1 MQKVI
6 IGISG
11 GVDSSV
17 SAYLLKEQGYEV
29 IGVTFLFT
37 PDADP
42 TDAIKVCEILK
53 IEHHLIDYKK
63 EFKEQIINQFI
74 NDYKKGITPNPC
86 ILCNKTVKIKLLY
99 DLLKE
104 YNADYIA
111 TGHYAKIT
119 SQGLYKSSDLNKD
132 QTYFLSEVP
141 FYMLSK
147 LILPLENLSKDKVRE
162 IARSINL
169 NTADKKDSTDVCFI
183 TSKFKDFILAQISS
197 SPGDIIDL
205 STMNKIGTHIGLPF
219 YTIGQR
225 RGLNIGGTKN
235 RMYVAGKDLNKN
247 ILYVASSEDDKY
259 LLSDKAKIEQMNFI
273 SKKRPK
279 KCTAKFRYRQEENE
293 VEIEYT
299 EDPSIIYVH
308 YSNIAAVTKG
318 QACVLYNNDE
328 CIGGGIINKVYKN
341 NKELWC
347 LK

>member
-1 MQKVI
+1 MQKVV

-17 SAYLLKEQGYEV
+17 SAYLLKERGYEV

-42 TDAIKVCEILK
+42 TDAIKVCEILN
-53 IEHHLIDYKK
+53 IEHHIIDYKK
-63 EFKEQIINQFI
+63 GFKEQIINQFI
-74 NDYKKGITPNPC
+74 NAYKNGITPNPC

-119 SQGLYKSSDLNKD
+119 PEGLYKSSDINKD

-147 LILPLENLSKDKVRE
+147 LLLPLESITKDKVRE

-183 TSKFKDFILAQISS
+183 TSKFKDFILEQISS
-197 SPGDIIDL
+197 KPGDIIDL
-205 STMNKIGTHIGLPF
+205 SSMNKIGTHNGLSF

-225 RGLNIGGTKN
+225 RGLNIGGTKD

-247 ILYVASSEDDKY
+247 ILYVASSEDNNY
-259 LLSDKAKIEQMNFI
+259 LLSDKTKLEQMNFI
-273 SKKRPK
+273 SSKRPT
-279 KCTAKFRYRQEENE
+279 KCTAKFRYHQEERE

-299 EDPSIIYVH
+299 DDPSIIYVH
-308 YSNIAAVTKG
+308 YSNIASVTPG
-318 QACVLYNNDE
+318 QACVLYDNDE
-328 CIGGGIINKVYKN
+328 CLGGGIINEVYRN
-341 NKELWC
+341 NENVWY

>member
-1 MQKVI
+1 MKKVI

-17 SAYLLKEQGYEV
+17 AAYLLKEQGYEV

-37 PDADP
+37 SDADP
-42 TDAIKVCEILK
+42 SDAIKVCEILN
-53 IEHHLIDYKK
+53 IEHHIIDYKK
-63 EFKEQIINQFI
+63 EFQNQIINKFI
-74 NDYKKGITPNPC
+74 NDYKTGITPNPC

-99 DLLKE
+99 DCMKE

-119 SQGLYKSSDLNKD
+119 SEGLFKSSDINKD

-141 FYMLSK
+141 FYMLIK
-147 LILPLENLSKDKVRE
+147 LLLPLERITKDKVRE
-162 IARSINL
+162 IARSIGL

-183 TSKFKDFILAQISS
+183 TSKFKDFILEKISS

-205 STMNKIGTHIGLPF
+205 STMKKIGTHKGLSF

-225 RGLNIGGTKN
+225 RGLNIGGTKD

-247 ILYVASSEDDKY
+247 ILYVAPAQGNSY
-259 LLSDKAKIEQMNFI
+259 LLSDKTKLEQMNFI
-273 SKKRPK
+273 SSNRPT
-279 KCTAKFRYRQEENE
+279 KCTAKFRYHQEESE
-293 VEIEYT
+293 VQIEYT
-299 EDPSIIYVH
+299 DDPSIIYVH
-308 YSNIAAVTKG
+308 YSNIASVTPG
-318 QACVLYNNDE
+318 QACVLYDNDE
-328 CIGGGIINKVYKN
+328 CIGGGIIDEVYKN
-341 NKELWC
+341 NERLWY

>member
-1 MQKVI
+1 MSKVV

-17 SAYLLKEQGYEV
+17 SAYLLKKQGYEV

-37 PDADP
+37 EDADP
-42 TDAIKVCEILK
+42 KDAIKVCEILN
-53 IEHHLIDYKK
+53 IEHHIIDYKK

-74 NDYKKGITPNPC
+74 NDYKTGITPNPC

-99 DLLKE
+99 E
-104 YNADYIA
+104 HMQQCNADYIA

-119 SQGLYKSSDLNKD
+119 SGCLFKSSDINKD

-147 LILPLENLSKDKVRE
+147 LLLPLESITKDKVRE

-183 TSKFKDFILAQISS
+183 TSKFKDYITDKIASI
-197 SPGDIIDL
+197 PGDIIDL
-205 STMNKIGTHIGLPF
+205 SNMNKIGTHKGLSF

-225 RGLNIGGTKN
+225 RGLDIGGTKS
-235 RMYVAGKDLNKN
+235 RMYVAGKDLNNN
-247 ILYVASSEDDKY
+247 ILYVAPASDNNY
-259 LLSDKAKIEQMNFI
+259 LTSDKTKIEQMNFI
-273 SKKRPK
+273 SSKRPTNA
-279 KCTAKFRYRQEENE
+279 TAKFRYHQEETK

-299 EDPSIIYVH
+299 DNPSIIYIK
-308 YSNIAAVTKG
+308 YDNIIAVTPG
-318 QACVLYNNDE
+318 QACVLYDDDE
-328 CIGGGIINKVYKN
+328 CLGGGLIKEVYKN
-341 NKELWC
+341 NERIWYL
-347 LK
+347 